1 MCEFG
6 KRGGDIAKD
15 FAIDMLFEYE
25 EDDGSTSKE
34 KHVFVKIEWI
44 DKFVREGDLK
54 ITKNQL
60 KKTKWNPSSPVG
72 GAW

>member
-1 MCEFG
+1 MV
-6 KRGGDIAKD
+6 D
-15 FAIDMLFEYE
+15 FIRE
-25 EDDGSTSKE
+25 SKE

-60 KKTKWNPSSPVG
+60 KRRNGIRAHPLVELGERIYIIS
-72 GAW
+72 